1 MEKIKNFFI
10 TTIKDKSR
18 ENFIEDIEK
27 MLDLEKTPLNKGLFF
42 IIIEAIKWKA
52 SDIHIESLL
61 DKVRIRFRIDG
72 FLKEI
77 VQIDKDFLAPIV
89 SKIKILS
96 SLDIVEKRKP
106 QDGRFSLKYKN
117 REIDI
122 RTSFIPTVHGEKIV
136 LRILDKFNN
145 KLSIDDLYLSENN
158 KKLFLKNINRNN
170 GIILINGPTGSGKST
185 TLYTILKY
193 KNKEEINISTVE
205 DPIEY
210 HIEGVNQTQ
219 CKTEIGLDFATML
232 RAILR
237 QDPDVIMIGEIRD
250 KETAEIAIK
259 AALTGHLVFSTIH
272 SNNALSC
279 INRLKNLGLDNYL
292 LSLVIE
298 MIVSQRLVRKL
309 CPDCKIIDTEAM
321 NKLESLGITGEIYK
335 NSIFYKACG
344 CEKCMGIGYIGR
356 LPIFEVLDFNEEN
369 KTLFFENR
377 DKISG
382 NLNTLLYDGIEKA
395 SQGLTSLD
403 ELLRLLWKL
412 KKKKFYFLQEN

>member
-42 IIIEAIKWKA
+42 IIIEAVKWKA

-117 REIDI
+117 
-122 RTSFIPTVHGEKIV
+122 
-136 LRILDKFNN
+136 
-145 KLSIDDLYLSENN
+145 
-158 KKLFLKNINRNN
+158 
-170 GIILINGPTGSGKST
+170 
-185 TLYTILKY
+185 
-193 KNKEEINISTVE
+193 KEEINISTVE

-210 HIEGVNQTQ
+210 HIDGVNQTQ
-219 CKTEIGLDFATML
+219 CKIDIGLDFATML

-259 AALTGHLVFSTIH
+259 AALTGHLVFSTVH

-321 NKLESLGITGEIYK
+321 NKLESLGITDEIHK